1 MINVIDRRFSTQLS
15 NGGWKAKL
23 KEIVPSYGE
32 SLIDNV
38 DRCRRVRAETA
49 AVLGLQNI
57 TVH

>member
-1 MINVIDRRFSTQLS
+1 MINVIDRCFGTELNS
-15 NGGWKAKL
+15 GGRKAKL
-23 KEIVPSYGE
+23 KEIIPSYGE

-38 DRCRRVRAETA
+38 DLCRRVRAETT